1 MGVAG
6 GPDMIENGLLL
17 AIDANDTNS
26 YPGTGT
32 TWFDL
37 SGNNRNFTLVNS
49 PLYITS
55 SNRRYFNFDGIN
67 EYATL
72 SITNDNPVKLEN
84 FIFKNHTIETWFNL
98 STLTPRLN
106 DNTEVI
112 QAIITWPGFHNGVF
126 ISRDSPSSS
135 VNLITNYLWP
145 VSPPGGGPFATET
158 TLTGSNEN
166 LITTGS
172 WVCVHDII
180 NYSTTQSF
188 TYVNGVNINTR
199 NQVPTSSMTSAGGTP
214 ANTINIGA
222 ARNDSVYRWYVNN
235 GGISSVRLYNTAIS
249 AEQVLQQFNAQKS
262 RFGLT

>member
-17 AIDANDTNS
+17 ALDANDRNS

-32 TWFDL
+32 TWFDI

-49 PLYITS
+49 PLYVTG
-55 SNRRYFNFDGIN
+55 SNSKYFNFDGIN

-72 SITNDNPVKLEN
+72 SIASDNPVKIEN

-98 STLTPRLN
+98 STLTPILN
-106 DNTEVI
+106 NNTEVQ
-112 QAIITWPGFHNGVF
+112 QAIITWPGYHNLIAVA
-126 ISRDSPSSS
+126 RTSPTSS
-135 VNLITNYLWP
+135 VSLITNHLWNN
-145 VSPPGGGPFATET
+145 SLSGYFETET
-158 TLTGSNEN
+158 ILTGSNEN

-222 ARNDSVYRWYVNN
+222 GGAQNAVYKWYVNN

-249 AEQVLQQFNAQKS
+249 AEQVLQNYNAQKS
-262 RFGLT
+262 KFGL

>member
-6 GPDMIENGLLL
+6 GPDMIENGLIL
-17 AIDANDTNS
+17 ALDANDRNS

-32 TWFDL
+32 TWFDI

-49 PLYITS
+49 PLYVTG
-55 SNRRYFNFDGIN
+55 SNSKYFNFDGIN

-72 SITNDNPVKLEN
+72 SIASDNPVKIEN

-106 DNTEVI
+106 DNTEVV
-112 QAIITWPGFHNGVF
+112 QAIITWPGNHNPVGIVRT
-126 ISRDSPSSS
+126 SPTSSVLLQTNHLWPSSLSGES
-135 VNLITNYLWP
+135 V
-145 VSPPGGGPFATET
+145 FATEI
-158 TLTGSNEN
+158 TLTGSNAN
-166 LITTGS
+166 LIITGS
-172 WVCVHDII
+172 WVCIHDII

-199 NQVPTSSMTSAGGTP
+199 NQVPTSSMNSSQGNP

-222 ARNDSVYRWYVNN
+222 ARDSSTYRWYVNN
-235 GGISSVRLYNTAIS
+235 GGISSVRLYNTAMS
-249 AEQVLQQFNAQKS
+249 AEQVLQNYNAQKS
-262 RFGLT
+262 KFGL